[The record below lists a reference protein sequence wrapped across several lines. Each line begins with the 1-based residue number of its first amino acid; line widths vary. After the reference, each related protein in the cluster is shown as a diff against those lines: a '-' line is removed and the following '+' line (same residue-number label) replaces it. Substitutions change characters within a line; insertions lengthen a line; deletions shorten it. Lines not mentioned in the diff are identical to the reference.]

1 MGSEKVR
8 QKEKDREKEREREW
22 KKERDR
28 EREMFKW
35 QILCF
40 HKMQIVF
47 KENNTIDKNIIGAP
61 KMQNNYGAIQL
72 LTLTIFSFV
81 DWFFSVLLP
90 IIVIALPSIKN
101 TNSCRYFTLLKSV
114 SKSLN
119 FLLSPLTAST
129 SCDSWKIVS
138 FMERAR

>member
-1 MGSEKVR
+1 
-8 QKEKDREKEREREW
+8 
-22 KKERDR
+22 
-28 EREMFKW
+28 
-35 QILCF
+35 
-40 HKMQIVF
+40 MQIVF